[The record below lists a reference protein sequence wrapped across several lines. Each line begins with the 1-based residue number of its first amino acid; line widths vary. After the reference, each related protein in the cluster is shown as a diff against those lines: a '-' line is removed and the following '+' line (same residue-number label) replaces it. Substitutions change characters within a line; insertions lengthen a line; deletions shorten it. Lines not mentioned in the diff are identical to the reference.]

1 MNASVYLD
9 YNATA
14 PVRPEVKAAVNAAM
28 DILGNPASVHAG
40 GRSARALVE
49 TSRTDVANLVGV
61 KPASITFTSGG
72 TESNALAIESAVLAG
87 YERII
92 LGATEHSAVTENAMA
107 KSSAIEVWPV
117 LSDGYAN
124 LGWLY
129 DALRRPGKA
138 LVCLMLANNET
149 GVIQPVE
156 QTARLVREAGGWL
169 HVDAVGALGKIPID
183 FNALGCDTMAMV
195 SHKLGGPF
203 GIGALAAGP
212 RSKLSRLMHGGGQ
225 EQGRRGGAENVS
237 GIAGFAAAAVAAVR
251 DLPAMAEQAVWRDAL
266 QARVQAAGA
275 TVFGDRVARL
285 PQTLGFGIEGFPA
298 PLQVMNLDLAGIMV
312 SAGPA
317 CSSGKLK
324 PSATIAAMGRE
335 DLAGNTIRVS
345 GGWATT
351 AGDWTR
357 CGDVW
362 LEAYAKHTARHA
374 SRLQGAA

>member
-1 MNASVYLD
+1 MSGSVYLD

-40 GRSARALVE
+40 GRQARALVE
-49 TSRTDVANLVGV
+49 TSRGQVADFVGV

-87 YERII
+87 YDRII
-92 LGATEHSAVTENAMA
+92 LGATEHSAVTENVHA
-107 KSSAIEVWPV
+107 KSKAVELWPV
-117 LSDGYAN
+117 LAN
-124 LGWLY
+124 GQADLDWLSE
-129 DALRRPGKA
+129 ALQRPGKA

-156 QTARLVREAGGWL
+156 QASAMVRQASGWL
-169 HVDAVGALGKIPID
+169 HVDAVGAVGKIAID
-183 FNALGCDTMAMV
+183 FNALGCDTMALV

-237 GIAGFAAAAVAAVR
+237 GIAGFAAATVAALR
-251 DLPAMAEQAVWRDAL
+251 DLPLQVEQAAWRDGL
-266 QARVQAAGA
+266 QGRVKAVSA
-275 TVFGDRVARL
+275 TVFGEDVPRL
-285 PQTLGFGIEGFPA
+285 PQTLGFGIEDFPA
-298 PLQVMNLDLAGIMV
+298 TLQVMNLDLAGIMV

-324 PSATIAAMGRE
+324 PSATIAAMGRD
-335 DLAGNTIRVS
+335 DLAGATIRVS

-351 AGDWTR
+351 ADDWTR

-362 LEAYAKHTARHA
+362 LDTYAKHVARHP